1 MGIPF
6 VRSEIRSGCAA
17 GGAQNRAKVSA
28 GPCRKG
34 KRKVVRL
41 PHPNPMIA
49 SILLLLLL
57 TVLVATQP
65 ESQGNG
71 RV

>member
-1 MGIPF
+1 
-6 VRSEIRSGCAA
+6 VC
-17 GGAQNRAKVSA
+17 
-28 GPCRKG
+28 
-34 KRKVVRL
+34 L